1 MRVHGAC
8 HCGRVR
14 FEAEADPEKVSI
26 CHCTDCQ
33 SLTGSAFRVTVPVVE
48 ADLTMLGDAPKIY
61 VKTTADSGNPRAQGF
76 CAECGSP
83 IFATSVG
90 EGPKVYGIRV
100 GVLSERA
107 ELAPRR
113 QVWRRS
119 ALPWL
124 ADAFDGLAAM
134 ERS

>member
-1 MRVHGAC
+1 MKVEGSC

-14 FEAEADPEKVSI
+14 FEAEADPQKVSI

-33 SLTGSAFRVTVPVVE
+33 SLTGTAFRVTVPVAE
-48 ADLTMLGDAPKIY
+48 AHLRMLGEEPKIY
-61 VKTTADSGNPRAQGF
+61 VKTTADSGNPRAQAF

-83 IFATSVG
+83 IYATSVG

-100 GVLSERA
+100 GTLRQRA
-107 ELAPRR
+107 ELPPKR
-113 QVWRRS
+113 QIWHAS

-124 ADAFDGLAAM
+124 REAFGELDTVEKA
-134 ERS
+134 